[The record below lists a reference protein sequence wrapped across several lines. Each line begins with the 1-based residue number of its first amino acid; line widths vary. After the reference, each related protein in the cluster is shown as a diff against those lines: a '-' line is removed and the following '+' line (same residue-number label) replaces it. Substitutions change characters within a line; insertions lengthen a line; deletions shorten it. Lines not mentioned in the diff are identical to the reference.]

1 MTWFNKTSVYSLQ
14 IVFLRKFASK
24 ACCLC
29 YFVVF
34 EQQGIYWKQT
44 QGDIVTEEFM
54 DQMYL
59 KFTHCHCE
67 FSIRDKHSGQTAK
80 LWGWV
85 FLELHI
91 YVDYI
96 LKTALLCIL
105 FLALERKAVAQQPV
119 VAAWL
124 MCKMESFV
132 NQRQMILSIRS
143 AELLVLTTPLATQF
157 MVLCVEKIKYETDS
171 VS

>member
-1 MTWFNKTSVYSLQ
+1 MTWFSKTSVYSLQ

-34 EQQGIYWKQT
+34 HQQGRYWKQT

-85 FLELHI
+85 LLELHI

-96 LKTALLCIL
+96 LKTGLLYIL

-119 VAAWL
+119 AAAWL
-124 MCKMESFV
+124 MESLV

-143 AELLVLTTPLATQF
+143 AELLVLTTQLATQF
-157 MVLCVEKIKYETDS
+157 MVLCVEKIKDETDS
-171 VS
+171 VL

>member
-14 IVFLRKFASK
+14 IVFLRKFASE

-34 EQQGIYWKQT
+34 QQRGRDWKQT

-54 DQMYL
+54 DQMHL

-67 FSIRDKHSGQTAK
+67 FSIRDKHSGQTAEP
-80 LWGWV
+80 WGWV

-96 LKTALLCIL
+96 LKTGLLYIL
-105 FLALERKAVAQQPV
+105 FLALERQAVAQQPV

-132 NQRQMILSIRS
+132 NQRQMILSMKS
-143 AELLVLTTPLATQF
+143 AELLVLTTQLATQF